1 MAFLLRSPE
10 PFFIPSKAPMTQE
23 LPIVALIGRPNVGK
37 SSLFNRLLR
46 SPKALTHDLPGV
58 TRDRIYGE
66 VRRPGDPSAKPFA
79 LVDTGGLEP
88 DSDEDIKQAVLSQA
102 REALHE
108 AVLVLMVV
116 DGREGLNALDEQVA
130 ALLRGANKPVL
141 LVVNKVDGEEKEA
154 VLTAEFH
161 QLGFPVLAVSA
172 AHGFGANRL
181 MDAVMENLP
190 PWGVASSETEAAS
203 EHREKEQDADAGMRL
218 ALLGRPNV
226 GKSSLVN
233 ALVGFER
240 QIVSD
245 QAGTTR
251 DSVDVSWRVGE
262 KTYTLVDTAGVRKRT
277 RIQDSLERFSV
288 LKALRSSKKAQV
300 TMLVLDALEGLTFQ
314 DKKLLTF
321 LDREKTPLIA
331 VVNKIDLVPKSAL
344 NGLKQR
350 FKDDLSF
357 ASHVPLVFTSTV
369 SRAGL
374 GGLLPLAERIW
385 NQCQTRIST
394 GQLNRVMSEATQRH
408 QPAVVNRRR
417 PKFFYL
423 TQTDTA
429 PPTFVF
435 FVNDAAL
442 IRQEYSRYLEN
453 QLRKRCG
460 LNLAPLQLHFRSSHG
475 KAKE

>member
-1 MAFLLRSPE
+1 
-10 PFFIPSKAPMTQE
+10 MTQE

-37 SSLFNRLLR
+37 SSLFNRLLK
-46 SPKALTHDLPGV
+46 SSKALTHDLPGV

-66 VRRPGDPSAKPFA
+66 VRRGDRPFA

-88 DSDEDIKQAVLSQA
+88 ESSEDMKQAVLSQA
-102 REALHE
+102 REALNE
-108 AVLVLMVV
+108 SVLVLMVV

-130 ALLRGANKPVL
+130 AMLRGANKPVL
-141 LVVNKVDGEEKEA
+141 LIVNKVDGAEKEA
-154 VLTAEFH
+154 LLTAEFH
-161 QLGFPVLAVSA
+161 QLGFPILAVSA
-172 AHGFGANRL
+172 AHGFGAGQLVDEIMRF
-181 MDAVMENLP
+181 LP
-190 PWGVASSETEAAS
+190 AATIS
-203 EHREKEQDADAGMRL
+203 AQEQTPPVSKEQDDAAGLRL

-233 ALVGFER
+233 TLLGVNR
-240 QIVSD
+240 QIVSA

-251 DSVDVSWRVGE
+251 DSVDVSWQMGK

-300 TMLVLDALEGLTFQ
+300 TMLVLDALEGVTFQ

-321 LDREKTPLIA
+321 LDREKTALIA

-344 NGLKQR
+344 NALRQRLK
-350 FKDDLSF
+350 DELAF
-357 ASHVPLVFTSTV
+357 ASHVPLVFTSTLT
-369 SRAGL
+369 RAGL

-385 NQCQTRIST
+385 GQCRTRVST

-417 PKFFYL
+417 AKFFYL
-423 TQTDTA
+423 TQTDVT

-453 QLRKRCG
+453 QLRKRFG
-460 LNLAPLQLHFRSSHG
+460 LNLAPLQLYFRSSHG
-475 KAKE
+475 KSKTG

>member
-1 MAFLLRSPE
+1 MS
-10 PFFIPSKAPMTQE
+10 QE

-37 SSLFNRLLR
+37 SSLFNRLLK
-46 SPKALTHDLPGV
+46 SSKALTHDLPGV

-66 VRRPGDPSAKPFA
+66 VRQVERPFA

-88 DSDEDIKQAVLSQA
+88 ESSEDIKQAVLAQA
-102 REALHE
+102 REAISE

-141 LVVNKVDGEEKEA
+141 VVVNKVDGAEKEA
-154 VLTAEFH
+154 LFTAEFH

-172 AHGFGANRL
+172 AHGFGARL
-181 MDAVMENLP
+181 LLDTVCAHLP
-190 PWGVASSETEAAS
+190 SANVPALDLASSSGQCEDDE
-203 EHREKEQDADAGMRL
+203 DAQTSLRL

-233 ALVGFER
+233 ALLGFQR

-245 QAGTTR
+245 QSGTTR
-251 DSVDVSWRVGE
+251 DSVDISWRVDG

-331 VVNKIDLVPKSAL
+331 VVNKIDLVPRSAL
-344 NGLKQR
+344 NAMKQGFR
-350 FKDDLSF
+350 DDLSF
-357 ASHVPLVFTSTV
+357 ASHLPLVFTSTMTK
-369 SRAGL
+369 AGL
-374 GGLLPLAERIW
+374 GGLLPLGERVW
-385 NQCQTRIST
+385 AQCQTRIST
-394 GQLNRVMSEATQRH
+394 GLLNRVMHEATQRH

-417 PKFFYL
+417 AKFFYL
-423 TQTDTA
+423 TQTGTT

-435 FVNDAAL
+435 FVNDAGL
-442 IRQEYSRYLEN
+442 IRHEYAKYLEK
-453 QLRKRCG
+453 QLRKRFG

-475 KAKE
+475 KGRE

>member
-1 MAFLLRSPE
+1 
-10 PFFIPSKAPMTQE
+10 MTQE
-23 LPIVALIGRPNVGK
+23 LPIIALIGRPNVGK
-37 SSLFNRLLR
+37 SSLFNRLLGF
-46 SPKALTHDLPGV
+46 SKALTHDLPGV

-66 VRRPGDPSAKPFA
+66 VRRPKDPLVRPFA

-88 DSDEDIKQAVLSQA
+88 KSGEDIKRAVLSQVW
-102 REALHE
+102 EALHE

-130 ALLRGANKPVL
+130 ALLRGADKPVL

-154 VLTAEFH
+154 LLTAEFH
-161 QLGFPVLAVSA
+161 QLGFPVVAVSA
-172 AHGFGANRL
+172 AHGLGITQL
-181 MDAVMENLP
+181 MDMVMDRLP
-190 PWGVASSETEAAS
+190 PEDLPSTETGAALAHLG
-203 EHREKEQDADAGMRL
+203 EGLDEKTGLRL

-226 GKSSLVN
+226 GKSSIIN
-233 ALVGFER
+233 ALLGFER

-245 QAGTTR
+245 QPGTTR
-251 DSVDVSWRVGE
+251 DSVDISWQMGE

-314 DKKLLTF
+314 DKKLLAF
-321 LDREKTPLIA
+321 LDREKTALIA
-331 VVNKIDLVPKSAL
+331 VVNKIDLIPKSAL
-344 NGLKQR
+344 NALKQR

-357 ASHVPLVFTSTV
+357 AAHVPLVFTSAV

-385 NQCQTRIST
+385 TQCQTRIST

-408 QPAVVNRRR
+408 QPALVNQRRA
-417 PKFFYL
+417 KFFYL
-423 TQTDTA
+423 TQTDIA

-435 FVNDAAL
+435 FVNDAGL
-442 IRQEYSRYLEN
+442 IRQEYVRYLEN
-453 QLRKRCG
+453 QLRKRFG
-460 LNLAPLQLHFRSSHG
+460 LNLAPLQLHFRSRQG
-475 KAKE
+475 KVQA

>member
-1 MAFLLRSPE
+1 
-10 PFFIPSKAPMTQE
+10 MTQE

-37 SSLFNRLLR
+37 SSLFNRLLK
-46 SPKALTHDLPGV
+46 SSKALTHDLPGV

-66 VRRPGDPSAKPFA
+66 VRRGDKPFA

-88 DSDEDIKQAVLSQA
+88 ESSEDMKQAVLSQA
-102 REALHE
+102 REALAE
-108 AVLVLMVV
+108 SVLVLMVV

-130 ALLRGANKPVL
+130 AMLRAADKPVL
-141 LVVNKVDGEEKEA
+141 LIVNKVDGAEKEA
-154 VLTAEFH
+154 LLTAEFH

-172 AHGFGANRL
+172 AHGFGAGQLVDEIMRFL
-181 MDAVMENLP
+181 PAATMPEQEQTPPVSEDQDDATGL
-190 PWGVASSETEAAS
+190 
-203 EHREKEQDADAGMRL
+203 RL

-233 ALVGFER
+233 ALLGVNR

-245 QAGTTR
+245 RAGTTR
-251 DSVDVSWRVGE
+251 DSVDISWQVGG

-288 LKALRSSKKAQV
+288 LKALRSSKKVQV
-300 TMLVLDALEGLTFQ
+300 TMLVLDALEGVTFQ

-321 LDREKTPLIA
+321 LDREKTALIA

-344 NGLKQR
+344 NALRQQ
-350 FKDDLSF
+350 FKDELAF
-357 ASHVPLVFTSTV
+357 ASHIPLVFTSTIT
-369 SRAGL
+369 RAGL

-385 NQCQTRIST
+385 GQCRTRVST

-417 PKFFYL
+417 AKFFYL
-423 TQTDTA
+423 TQTDVT

-453 QLRKRCG
+453 QLRKRFG
-460 LNLAPLQLHFRSSHG
+460 LNLAPLQLYFRSSHG
-475 KAKE
+475 KSKTG

>member
-1 MAFLLRSPE
+1 
-10 PFFIPSKAPMTQE
+10 MTQE

-37 SSLFNRLLR
+37 SSLFNRLLG
-46 SPKALTHDLPGV
+46 SSKALTHDLPGV

-66 VRRPGDPSAKPFA
+66 VRRPKDPLVKPFA

-88 DSDEDIKQAVLSQA
+88 ESAEDIKQAVLSQA
-102 REALHE
+102 REALRE

-116 DGREGLNALDEQVA
+116 DGREGLNTLDEQVA
-130 ALLRGANKPVL
+130 ALLRSANKSVL
-141 LVVNKVDGEEKEA
+141 LVVNKVDSEAKEA
-154 VLTAEFH
+154 LLTAEFH

-172 AHGFGANRL
+172 AHGFGVNRL
-181 MDAVMENLP
+181 MDMIMDSLP
-190 PWGVASSETEAAS
+190 PGDSSSFKTKPS
-203 EHREKEQDADAGMRL
+203 PMHSPEHSGEHSPEHLRAGRDADTGLRL

-233 ALVGFER
+233 ALLGFER

-251 DSVDVSWRVGE
+251 DSVDISWLVGE
-262 KTYTLVDTAGVRKRT
+262 KTYILVDTAGVRKRT

-300 TMLVLDALEGLTFQ
+300 TMLVLDALEGVTFQ
-314 DKKLLTF
+314 DKKLFTF

-331 VVNKIDLVPKSAL
+331 VVNKIDLVPKNAL
-344 NGLKQR
+344 NALKQR

-385 NQCQTRIST
+385 TQCQTRIST
-394 GQLNRVMSEATQRH
+394 GQLNRIMSEATQRH
-408 QPAVVNRRR
+408 QPAMVNRRR
-417 PKFFYL
+417 AKFFYL
-423 TQTDTA
+423 TQADIA

-435 FVNDAAL
+435 FVNNAAL

-453 QLRKRCG
+453 QLRKRFG

>member
-1 MAFLLRSPE
+1 MSH
-10 PFFIPSKAPMTQE
+10 E

-37 SSLFNRLLR
+37 SSLFNRLLKSSR
-46 SPKALTHDLPGV
+46 ALTHDLPGV

-66 VRRPGDPSAKPFA
+66 VRWAEKPFA

-88 DSDEDIKQAVLSQA
+88 ESSEDIKQAVLSQA
-102 REALHE
+102 REALAE
-108 AVLVLMVV
+108 ALLVLMVV

-130 ALLRGANKPVL
+130 AILRTANKPVL
-141 LVVNKVDGEEKEA
+141 VTVNKVDGAEKEA
-154 VLTAEFH
+154 LLTAEFH

-172 AHGFGANRL
+172 AHGFGAGQL
-181 MDAVMENLP
+181 MDEIMDLLP
-190 PWGVASSETEAAS
+190 PVDDPGILEQSAPVHLADSE
-203 EHREKEQDADAGMRL
+203 DAKAGMRL
-218 ALLGRPNV
+218 SLLGRPNV

-233 ALVGFER
+233 ALLGVDR
-240 QIVSD
+240 QIVSA

-251 DSVDVSWRVGE
+251 DSVDISWQVGD
-262 KTYTLVDTAGVRKRT
+262 KVYTLVDTAGVRKRT
-277 RIQDSLERFSV
+277 RVQDSLERFSV

-331 VVNKIDLVPKSAL
+331 VVNKIDLVPRSTVNA
-344 NGLKQR
+344 LKQR

-357 ASHVPLVFTSTV
+357 ASHVPLVFTSTIT
-369 SRAGL
+369 RAGL

-385 NQCQTRIST
+385 TQCQTRIST
-394 GQLNRVMSEATQRH
+394 GQLNRVMGEATQRH
-408 QPAVVNRRR
+408 QPAVINRRR
-417 PKFFYL
+417 AKFFYL
-423 TQTDTA
+423 TQTDVA

-435 FVNDAAL
+435 FVNDAGL
-442 IRQEYSRYLEN
+442 IRQEYARYLEN
-453 QLRKRCG
+453 QLRKRFS

-475 KAKE
+475 KSKG